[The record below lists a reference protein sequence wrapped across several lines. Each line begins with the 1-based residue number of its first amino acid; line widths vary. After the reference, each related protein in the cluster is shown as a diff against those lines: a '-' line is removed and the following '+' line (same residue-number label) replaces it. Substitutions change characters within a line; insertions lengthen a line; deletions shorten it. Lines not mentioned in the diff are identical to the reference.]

1 MIVLQQRTSQ
11 THWQLQMDTFMTAME
26 QQSAVDHVS
35 KLQFEIRLTERAQAK
50 LLVSMIRSKRKR
62 VQKH

>member
-1 MIVLQQRTSQ
+1 MIVLQQRTRQ
-11 THWQLQMDTFMTAME
+11 THWQLQMDTFTTAME